1 MTPTIR
7 ETDFSAVD
15 YEAIAAVVREVEPDD
30 ARAVDELRE
39 RDVDFL
45 EAGYDSTWLLAEE
58 NGETVGIAQTGQMM
72 SLGDGTIWLVS
83 VDVRPPFTRRGIGAL
98 LQAAVEHLAI
108 DRGAK
113 VLWGNVRDD
122 LPGSIRFAEGH
133 GYRATDRDWRSTAD
147 LRTFDPRSW
156 EPLLES
162 VAGRGIEITSV
173 AELRD
178 QDADWAERLH
188 GLYTDIETD
197 IPSSFSIQPIPEGLF
212 RSQALESRQALL
224 DGFFVALDGDRW
236 VGLTE
241 VRSLEGEPTVLIQEL
256 TGVVFGSRRRG
267 IATAL
272 KVTGMTWAKEQGYAS
287 VRTFNAQSNT
297 GMLAVNEALGF
308 ERGHGLVEYVKDLGG
323 RVGS

>member
-7 ETDFSAVD
+7 ETDFSTAD
-15 YEAIAAVVREVEPDD
+15 YETIAAVVREVDSDD
-30 ARAVDELRE
+30 ARTMDELRE
-39 RDVDFL
+39 KDADFI

-72 SLGDGTIWLVS
+72 SLGDGTTWLVS
-83 VDVRPPFTRRGIGAL
+83 VDVRPPFTRLGIGTL
-98 LQAAVEHLAI
+98 LHATAERLAM
-108 DRGAK
+108 DRGGKA
-113 VLWGNVRDD
+113 LWGNVRDD
-122 LPGSIRFAEGH
+122 LPGSIRFAERH

-156 EPLLES
+156 APLLES
-162 VAGRGIEITSV
+162 VADRGIEITSV

-178 QDADWAERLH
+178 QHADWVERLH
-188 GLYTDIETD
+188 DLYTEIEAD

-212 RSQALESRQALL
+212 RSQALESRQAVL
-224 DGFFVALDGDRW
+224 DGFFVALDADRW

-241 VRSLEGEPTVLIQEL
+241 VRSLEGESDVLIQEL
-256 TGVVFGSRRRG
+256 TGVVSDCRRRG

-272 KVTGMTWAKEQGYAS
+272 KVTGMAWAKEQGYAS